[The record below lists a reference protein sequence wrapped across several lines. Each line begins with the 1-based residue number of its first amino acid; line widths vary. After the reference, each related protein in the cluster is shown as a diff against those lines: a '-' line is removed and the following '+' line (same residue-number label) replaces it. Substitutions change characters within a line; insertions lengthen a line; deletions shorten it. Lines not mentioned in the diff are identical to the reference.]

1 MSGPSFYLFGAYFP
15 SWMLCLLVAVVV
27 TLVVRAVFIWVGIDD
42 ILPLRLT
49 AYTAMVVTIACAVL
63 LLVYGR

>member
-1 MSGPSFYLFGAYFP
+1 
-15 SWMLCLLVAVVV
+15 MLCLLVAVIV

-42 ILPLRLT
+42 LLPFRLT
-49 AYTAMVVTIACAVL
+49 AYTAMVITIACAVL

>member
-1 MSGPSFYLFGAYFP
+1 
-15 SWMLCLLVAVVV
+15 MLCLLVAVIL